1 MKAKWRTLW
10 ALKTILIKSM
20 ALWHW
25 SHCKFSRPNDNF
37 LRLVHLGK
45 FKCATNPL
53 HSENAKRS
61 PSFSKERGII
71 YWIYLLSWFGRSS
84 VKNFAG
90 VFIKF
95 NLFRERVA
103 RRFDNL
109 LHFFYPKLGLK
120 LLCCSLVIS
129 CCWGPI
135 SPESQAVCR
144 LFAVQVLRSIIFK
157 HVLLCSPGPFR
168 RLPKVSCS
176 VHQQMRP

>member
-37 LRLVHLGK
+37 LRLVHLRK

-61 PSFSKERGII
+61 PSFSRERGII
-71 YWIYLLSWFGRSS
+71 YLIYLLSWFGRSS

-109 LHFFYPKLGLK
+109 LHFFL
-120 LLCCSLVIS
+120 
-129 CCWGPI
+129 
-135 SPESQAVCR
+135 SQAMIKITL
-144 LFAVQVLRSIIFK
+144 LFLSYQLLLRTNFTRKSSS
-157 HVLLCSPGPFR
+157 LLLVRGTG
-168 RLPKVSCS
+168 VTQ
-176 VHQQMRP
+176 HHI